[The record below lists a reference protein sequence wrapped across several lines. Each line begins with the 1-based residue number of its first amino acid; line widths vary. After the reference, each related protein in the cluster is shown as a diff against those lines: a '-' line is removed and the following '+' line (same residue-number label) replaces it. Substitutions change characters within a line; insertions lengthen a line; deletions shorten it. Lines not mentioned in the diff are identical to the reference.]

1 MKRARSVAS
10 ALRSWIGGFSGLGI
24 GWAVR
29 SGWRCRG
36 LLLGLADVSLVA
48 FHGVLVPCFFLLPL
62 GLCLGTPFFF
72 CPFSV
77 SWVAGCEGVLFTL
90 RPHCVV
96 SLDRLHTIVVGMAGM
111 YWPWVCIRSS

>member
-1 MKRARSVAS
+1 MKRARSVAR

-29 SGWRCRG
+29 SGWR

-48 FHGVLVPCFFLLPL
+48 FHGVLFPCFFLLPL
-62 GLCLGTPFFF
+62 GLCLGTLFF

-77 SWVAGCEGVLFTL
+77 SWVAGCEWFYLPCVHIVLS
-90 RPHCVV
+90 H
-96 SLDRLHTIVVGMAGM
+96 
-111 YWPWVCIRSS
+111 